1 MFLWVPSRSRLA
13 QSGKGIFPMRHCV
26 AHRKLNR
33 TPAHRLA
40 MRRSMVLNL
49 IEHESIITTLPKAKE
64 IKAFAEKLITLA
76 RNDTVTARRR
86 AVALLNDRRIPDED
100 AEHKTVIAKLFK
112 VLGPRFADRP
122 GGYTRIVRLAGR
134 RLGDGSAKVVLQF
147 VDQALA
153 STGVRRRRT
162 TKAGASGE
170 TSSKPSAKS
179 TAKAKK
185 KAPQDAE
192 PDAEATLSP
201 ESEDSD
207 SSAGQTDTSDQ
218 KQ

>member
-1 MFLWVPSRSRLA
+1 
-13 QSGKGIFPMRHCV
+13 MRHLV

-40 MRRSMVLNL
+40 LRRSMVLNL
-49 IEHESIITTLPKAKE
+49 IEHESIITTLPKAKAV
-64 IKAFAEKLITLA
+64 KSFAEKLITLA
-76 RNDTVTARRR
+76 RNDTLTARRR
-86 AVALLNDRRIPDED
+86 AIALLNDRRVSDAD

-153 STGVRRRRT
+153 SSGVRRRRT
-162 TKAGASGE
+162 TKAAASRD
-170 TSSKPSAKS
+170 TSSKPSAKP
-179 TAKAKK
+179 ADKAEKEKK
-185 KAPQDAE
+185 NPQDAE
-192 PDAEATLSP
+192 PAAESTQPQKEKA
-201 ESEDSD
+201 D
-207 SSAGQTDTSDQ
+207 SSPQQTEKPDAADE
-218 KQ
+218 KE